1 VLTSLRNP
9 ETPMPGRLHLALIVT
24 AHLLCM
30 TLLVA
35 LSV

>member
-1 VLTSLRNP
+1 MQSHSRQVSGP
-9 ETPMPGRLHLALIVT
+9 LHLAIIVT

>member
-1 VLTSLRNP
+1 
-9 ETPMPGRLHLALIVT
+9 MPGPLHLALIVT

>member
-1 VLTSLRNP
+1 MSGP
-9 ETPMPGRLHLALIVT
+9 LHLALIVT